1 MATRVERGLA
11 RATRDR
17 NARIAAGAA
26 GTAVAAGAAIAA
38 GKAAVDRLRSD
49 EDGGPSRAYR
59 LKPKEKPAKG
69 IRRIAAGR
77 AANALDELRE
87 AERGSFAESVHE
99 ARKDLKKT
107 RAVLRLVRDRL
118 GDDLYRRENRR
129 FRDAGRSL
137 AAARDAE
144 VKLETLAELRERF
157 GDEFPDEGVEP
168 FERILRE
175 ERDAT
180 TKAQEAAAREENGGG
195 ALASAEEA
203 VAVGR
208 KRIPKWPL
216 GGGSWDLV
224 EPGLVR
230 TYRRG
235 RGRFRDVL
243 DSPGPEAV
251 HEWRKRVKDLWYQLR
266 IVREAWPPVLG
277 ETADEAHELADRL
290 GDHHD
295 LALVASELEARRE
308 TFTGEEER
316 KALLGLVERRQ
327 DELLEQAIA
336 LGHRL
341 YAEKP
346 KAFRRRLAGYWEAW
360 RAHPSA

>member
-1 MATRVERGLA
+1 MTTRVERGLA

-17 NARIAAGAA
+17 NARIATGAA

-49 EDGGPSRAYR
+49 EDSGPSRAYR
-59 LKPKEKPAKG
+59 LKPQEKPAKG

-77 AANALDELRE
+77 AEKALEELRE
-87 AERGSFAESVHE
+87 AERGAFAESVHE

-107 RAVLRLVRDRL
+107 RAVVRLVRDRL
-118 GDDLYRRENRR
+118 GDDAYRRENRR

-144 VKLETLAELRERF
+144 VKLETLSELRERF
-157 GDEFPDEGVEP
+157 GNEFPGERVEP

-180 TKAQEAAAREENGGG
+180 TKAQEQAAQEGNGGG
-195 ALASAEEA
+195 ALAAAEEA
-203 VAVGR
+203 VALGR

-216 GGGSWDLV
+216 GGDSWELV
-224 EPGLVR
+224 GPGLVR

-235 RGRFRDVL
+235 RSRFGDVL
-243 DSPGPEAV
+243 DSPSPEAV

-266 IVREAWPPVLG
+266 IVGEAWPPVLG
-277 ETADEAHELADRL
+277 ETADQAHELADRL

-295 LALVASELEARRE
+295 LALVAAEVEARPE
-308 TFTGEEER
+308 AFTGAEER
-316 KALLGLVERRQ
+316 KALLELVERRQ
-327 DELLEQAIA
+327 GELLEQAIA

-346 KAFRRRLAGYWEAW
+346 KAFRRRLAGYWQAW
-360 RAHPSA
+360 RANPAA